1 MSKGSLYLIPIPIVQ
16 DKPLEDHIPQEVF
29 QVVQQ
34 IDVFMVENIKTT
46 RRYLRK
52 IDRTYPIDDKTFL
65 VVNKKTSEQ
74 DISKFISEHKSKT
87 IGVMSE
93 AGCPGIAD
101 PGEIIVKI
109 AHQNKIKVKPLV
121 GPSSILL
128 ALIASGKNGQE
139 FTFNGY
145 LPKGRGERIKKIKQ
159 LENLS
164 RNGVTQIFMETPF
177 RNNHLLEDLLINLD
191 NQATLCIAS
200 NINGQNEIIK
210 TKLVKD
216 WKNHPPDLNKK
227 PTIFVL

>member
-1 MSKGSLYLIPIPIVQ
+1 MSKGSVYLIPIPLVQ
-16 DKPLEDHIPQEVF
+16 DRAIEDHIPKEVF
-29 QVVQQ
+29 DVVQL
-34 IDVFMVENIKTT
+34 IDVFLVENIKTT

-52 IDRTYPIDDKTFL
+52 IDREYPIDDKVFH
-65 VVNKKTSEQ
+65 VVNKRTSEEE
-74 DISKFISEHKSKT
+74 ISKLLGQAKEKN

-101 PGEIIVKI
+101 PGEVIVKL
-109 AHQNKIKVKPLV
+109 AHQLKLKVKPLV

-145 LPKGRGERIKKIKQ
+145 LPKDRSDRVKKIKQ
-159 LENLS
+159 LETLS
-164 RNGVTQIFMETPF
+164 RKGVTQIFMETPF
-177 RNNHLLEDLLINLD
+177 RNNHLLEDLLIHLD
-191 NQATLCIAS
+191 TEAALCIAS

-216 WKNHPPDLNKK
+216 WRNHPPDLNKK